1 MSSFFLILI
10 PIFFT
15 QSIFAQQKIDKSF
28 YGGLFYLTNYM
39 TSDEYKLFLHTHNDL
54 ETVDHIYEKALTFFD
69 GDYSETFFC
78 LTFTLIPYNKIL
90 MKLPVIGLHVTVPLP
105 SPPKII
111 FDEKLKN
118 TPKRLFN
125 DSPSN
130 DFGDKDKL
138 AHFFANAFLHYN
150 ISFFNLSK
158 FLGIFVEYFE
168 QGFFLQGEFD
178 KRDLITN
185 HLGEIFAE
193 MVQKNKNAMPSEALK
208 IYQLLFFRIYP

>member
-1 MSSFFLILI
+1 LISSSL
-10 PIFFT
+10 T
-15 QSIFAQQKIDKSF
+15 AQQKYDKSF

-54 ETVDHIYEKALTFFD
+54 ETVDHIYEKALTFFE

-90 MKLPVIGLHVTVPLP
+90 MKLPVVGSHITVPLP
-105 SPPKII
+105 SPPQKI

-150 ISFFNLSK
+150 VSFFNLSE

-168 QGFFLQGEFD
+168 QGFFSQGGFD
-178 KRDLITN
+178 RRDLTAN

-193 MVQKNKNAMPSEALK
+193 MVHKNKNAKPSEALK
-208 IYQLLFFRIYP
+208 IYQLLILRIYP

>member
-1 MSSFFLILI
+1 
-10 PIFFT
+10 
-15 QSIFAQQKIDKSF
+15 
-28 YGGLFYLTNYM
+28 M
-39 TSDEYKLFLHTHNDL
+39 TSDEYKFFLLNHNDL
-54 ETVDHIYEKALTFFD
+54 ETVDHIYEKALTFFE

-90 MKLPVIGLHVTVPLP
+90 MKLPVIGSHVSVPLP
-105 SPPKII
+105 SPPQKL

-130 DFGDKDKL
+130 NFGDKDKL

-150 ISFFNLSK
+150 ISFFNLSE

-168 QGFFLQGEFD
+168 QGFFLQGDFD
-178 KRDLITN
+178 KRDLISN

-193 MVQKNKNAMPSEALK
+193 MVHNNKNAKPSEALK
-208 IYQLLFFRIYP
+208 IYQLFIFRICL